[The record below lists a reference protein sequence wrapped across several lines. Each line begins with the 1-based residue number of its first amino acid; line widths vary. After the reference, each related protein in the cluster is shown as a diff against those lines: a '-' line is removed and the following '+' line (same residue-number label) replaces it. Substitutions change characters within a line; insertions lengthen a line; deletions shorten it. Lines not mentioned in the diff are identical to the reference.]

1 MVASDIFFEPRPLT
15 KQSDGKPVAEVLQ
28 TVSLNEDSRGRGPD
42 VVRPASLTGGKR
54 PKIREVTSRL
64 YKAATISSA
73 NAAAIT
79 ASRYQSPSRGRSP
92 SPNFGRR
99 SLDAVLKTPPPDK
112 RPASADRRRPWP
124 ASVCENKTP
133 TSHNVVDSPRCASK
147 RFAVRS
153 LSSSFQSDTSI
164 SSFSNDGTT
173 EHQNI
178 KARTPVTLEN
188 DKAWNSSTKLSEGK
202 TTPARKRSPLRRS
215 LQVSEQTENSKRLSN
230 GQAAKP
236 DTRRWH
242 GVGNGKPIMS
252 RSMDFGFGKE
262 RSLSRATTSLLGRSA
277 SRADRSASNSRPL
290 SRSANEGPNPKLV
303 RCIYVDSGDERVS
316 KTDYADENNN
326 TEDIEG
332 ALMCVNSLDDNGSD
346 TESSSSGS
354 LSVVSFR
361 TNVRPRAT
369 AVPARFWQ
377 DATSMTS
384 MRRLKVPGST
394 RSLTPV
400 RATDSGHS
408 TPQYPSSPSSQVRP
422 MQTLSTSRGWAS
434 PTKTRAGHPM
444 LMTQLSLNGRHS
456 SIPGLL
462 SLNFETRK
470 NKQATC
476 QQEEAHDLR
485 LLHNRWLQWRFVNA
499 QAQLATNMQAATA
512 ECLLH
517 NCFLRTSD
525 LRMSVAS
532 KQGERN
538 KFKQADKLDSVL
550 STNAEKIKEWETLL
564 PGHASTLTGL
574 MNALEATAV
583 RVPLI
588 GGPKIDI
595 QATKEILSSAIDIM
609 NGIDTSIIKYLRT
622 AEIADSLLSELA
634 KTIVLE
640 KACLIECGD
649 LLIAAAS
656 REMEERSL
664 RASFMQQEQEKRPAL
679 EKSET
684 TCVVG

>member
-1 MVASDIFFEPRPLT
+1 MVASDIFFEPPPLI
-15 KQSDGKPVAEVLQ
+15 KQSAGKPVAEVLQ

-42 VVRPASLTGGKR
+42 VVQPASLTEGKR

-79 ASRYQSPSRGRSP
+79 ASQYQSPSRGRSP

-124 ASVCENKTP
+124 ASACENKTP
-133 TSHNVVDSPRCASK
+133 TLHNVVDSPRCASK

-178 KARTPVTLEN
+178 KEN
-188 DKAWNSSTKLSEGK
+188 GKAWNSSTKLSEGK
-202 TTPARKRSPLRRS
+202 TTPARKRSPLQHS
-215 LQVSEQTENSKRLSN
+215 LQVSEQTENSKPLSN
-230 GQAAKP
+230 GQAAKLN
-236 DTRRWH
+236 TRRWH

-262 RSLSRATTSLLGRSA
+262 SSLSRATTSLLGRSA
-277 SRADRSASNSRPL
+277 SRADKSASISRPL

-303 RCIYVDSGDERVS
+303 RCTYVDFGDERVL
-316 KTDYADENNN
+316 KTDYADEKNAN

-332 ALMCVNSLDDNGSD
+332 ALLCVNSRDDNGSD
-346 TESSSSGS
+346 TGSSSSGS
-354 LSVVSFR
+354 LSVASFR

-384 MRRLKVPGST
+384 MRCLKVPGSA

-408 TPQYPSSPSSQVRP
+408 TPQYPSSPSSQARP

-444 LMTQLSLNGRHS
+444 LMTQLSLNGRRS

-462 SLNFETRK
+462 NLNFETRK
-470 NKQATC
+470 NKQVTG

-499 QAQLATNMQAATA
+499 QAQLVTNLQAATA

-564 PGHASTLTGL
+564 PGHALTLTGL

-595 QATKEILSSAIDIM
+595 QTTKEILSSAIDIM
-609 NGIDTSIIKYLRT
+609 NGVDASIIKYLRT

-634 KTIVLE
+634 KTVVLE

-656 REMEERSL
+656 LEMEERSL